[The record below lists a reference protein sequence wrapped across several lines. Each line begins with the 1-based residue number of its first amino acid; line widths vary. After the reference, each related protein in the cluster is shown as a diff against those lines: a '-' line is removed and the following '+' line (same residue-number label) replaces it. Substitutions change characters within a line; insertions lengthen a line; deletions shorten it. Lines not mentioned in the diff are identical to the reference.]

1 MLSKA
6 KISYVQSL
14 KQKKFRQKYNNFFVE
29 GDKSARELLDLS
41 HTEIEFI
48 FALPAWA
55 EKNALSIRKYG
66 EKLLIVNPIELKKIS
81 QLKTPNQVLVV
92 ARQLDDAWSEEKVT
106 QGLSLYL
113 DGIQDP
119 GNMGT
124 ILRIADWFGIE
135 YVFCSKGCADIYNP
149 KVIQSTMGAFMRV
162 KAPQIGLSFLK
173 EKFPDLPILGALMEG
188 ESIYSLKKMTAGVLV
203 IGNEGQGISEEAQ
216 AFLTHKI
223 TIPAPVGSGAES
235 LNAGVATGIIV
246 SHLVK

>member
-14 KQKKFRQKYNNFFVE
+14 KQKKFRQKYNNFLVE
-29 GDKSARELLDLS
+29 GDKSARELLELS
-41 HTEIEFI
+41 HAEVEFV
-48 FALPAWA
+48 FALPDWA
-55 EKNALSIRKYG
+55 EKNTSLVRKYG
-66 EKLLIVNPIELKKIS
+66 EKLLIVTSIELKKIS

-92 ARQLDDAWSEEKVT
+92 ARQLDAAWSKEKVS
-106 QGLSLYL
+106 QGFSLYL

-135 YVFCSKGCADIYNP
+135 YVFCSKECADIYNP

-162 KAPQIGLSFLK
+162 KAPQIELSALK
-173 EKFPDLPILGALMEG
+173 SEFPDLPILGALMDG
-188 ESIYSLKKMTAGVLV
+188 ESIYSLDKLAAGILV
-203 IGNEGQGISEEAQ
+203 IGNEGRGISEKTQ
-216 AFLTHKI
+216 ILLTHQI

-246 SHLVK
+246 SQLLK

>member
-14 KQKKFRQKYNNFFVE
+14 KQKKFRQKYNNFLVE
-29 GDKSARELLDLS
+29 GDKSARELLELS
-41 HTEIEFI
+41 YAEVEFI
-48 FALPAWA
+48 FALSDWA
-55 EKNALSIRKYG
+55 EKNASLVRKYG
-66 EKLLIVNPIELKKIS
+66 EKLLIVTPIELKKIS

-92 ARQLDDAWSEEKVT
+92 AQQLDDAWSEEKVT
-106 QGLSLYL
+106 QGVSLFL

-124 ILRIADWFGIE
+124 ILRIADWFGIQ
-135 YVFCSKGCADIYNP
+135 YVFCSKECADIYNP

-162 KAPQIGLSFLK
+162 KAPKIELSSLK
-173 EKFPDLPILGALMEG
+173 SKFPDLPILGALMEG
-188 ESIYSLKKMTAGVLV
+188 KSIYSLDKMSAGILV
-203 IGNEGQGISEEAQ
+203 IGNEGRGISEEVQ
-216 AFLTHKI
+216 PLLTHRI

-246 SHLVK
+246 SHLLK

>member
-1 MLSKA
+1 M
-6 KISYVQSL
+6 
-14 KQKKFRQKYNNFFVE
+14 KQKKFRQKYNNFLVE

-41 HTEIEFI
+41 SAEVEFI
-48 FALPAWA
+48 FALADWA
-55 EKNALSIRKYG
+55 EKNAALVRKYG
-66 EKLLIVNPIELKKIS
+66 EKLLIVTAIELKKIS

-92 ARQLDDAWSEEKVT
+92 ARQLDDAWSEEKVK
-106 QGLSLYL
+106 QGISLYL

-135 YVFCSKGCADIYNP
+135 YVFCSKECADIYNP

-162 KAPQIGLSFLK
+162 KSPQIALSSLK
-173 EKFPDLPILGALMEG
+173 EQFPDLPILGALMEG
-188 ESIYSLKKMTAGVLV
+188 ESIYSLEKMSAGILV
-203 IGNEGQGISEEAQ
+203 IGNEGRGISEEAQ
-216 AFLTHKI
+216 TLLTHKI

-246 SHLVK
+246 SHII

>member
-14 KQKKFRQKYNNFFVE
+14 KQKKFRQKYNNFLVE
-29 GDKSARELLDLS
+29 GDKSARELLELS
-41 HTEIEFI
+41 GAEVEFI
-48 FALPAWA
+48 FALPTWA
-55 EKNALSIRKYG
+55 EKNASLVRKYG
-66 EKLLIVNPIELKKIS
+66 EKLLIVNAIELKKIS

-92 ARQLDDAWSEEKVT
+92 ARQLEDEWSKEKVT
-106 QGLSLYL
+106 QGFSLYL

-135 YVFCSKGCADIYNP
+135 YVFCSKECADIYNP

-162 KAPQIGLSFLK
+162 KAPKVELSSLK
-173 EKFPDLPILGALMEG
+173 NEFPDLPILGALMQG
-188 ESIYSLKKMTAGVLV
+188 ENVYSLDKLPAGILV
-203 IGNEGQGISEEAQ
+203 IGNEGRGISEETQ
-216 AFLTHKI
+216 TLLTHKI
-223 TIPAPVGSGAES
+223 TIPAPIGSGAES

-246 SHLVK
+246 SHLLK

>member
-1 MLSKA
+1 VLSKA

-14 KQKKFRQKYNNFFVE
+14 KQKKFRQKYNNFLVE

-41 HTEIEFI
+41 GAEVEFI
-48 FALPAWA
+48 FALPSWA
-55 EKNALSIRKYG
+55 EKNASLLRKYG
-66 EKLLIVNPIELKKIS
+66 EKLLIVNTIELKKIS

-92 ARQLDDAWSEEKVT
+92 ARQLDDAWSKEKVT
-106 QGLSLYL
+106 HGFSLYL
-113 DGIQDP
+113 DSIQDP

-162 KAPQIGLSFLK
+162 KAPQVDLEVLK
-173 EKFPDLPILGALMEG
+173 NNFPELPILGALMQG
-188 ESIYSLKKMTAGVLV
+188 ENVYELEKMPAGILV
-203 IGNEGQGISEEAQ
+203 IGNEGRGISEAAQ
-216 AFLTHKI
+216 TLLTHQI
-223 TIPAPVGSGAES
+223 TIPAPMGSGAES

-246 SHLVK
+246 SHLLK